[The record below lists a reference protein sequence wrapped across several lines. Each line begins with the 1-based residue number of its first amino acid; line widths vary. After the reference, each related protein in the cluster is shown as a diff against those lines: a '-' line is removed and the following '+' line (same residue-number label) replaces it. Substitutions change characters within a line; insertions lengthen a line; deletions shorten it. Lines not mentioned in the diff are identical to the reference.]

1 MKGDRRSQE
10 RSSEDEE
17 VFLQPWFLPND
28 VSRQIRRL
36 LPNIHLMKMR
46 YYFEEYG
53 CIRCERR
60 DILYASNG
68 LCENCA
74 PLIRGRVVTCL
85 KKRLKSVG
93 VAESQQCEVLDDC
106 VSSAREILAGSRK
119 GITTPHQQPS
129 LGPAKNY

>member
-1 MKGDRRSQE
+1 MPRKSVKPQSDH
-10 RSSEDEE
+10 EE
-17 VFLQPWFLPND
+17 AFLQPWFLPND

-46 YYFEEYG
+46 FYFEEYG

-93 VAESQQCEVLDDC
+93 VRESYQCEALGDC
-106 VSSAREILAGSRK
+106 VSSAREILGEGYSQR
-119 GITTPHQQPS
+119 S
-129 LGPAKNY
+129 LKRS

>member
-1 MKGDRRSQE
+1 VPKNSTKDTQRSQE
-10 RSSEDEE
+10 PRSEDEE

-60 DILYASNG
+60 DILYATNG

-74 PLIRGRVVTCL
+74 PLIRGRVVICL

-93 VAESQQCEVLDDC
+93 VSESQQYDALDDC
-106 VSSAREILAGSRK
+106 VSSAREILEAANRGK
-119 GITTPHQQPS
+119 
-129 LGPAKNY
+129 Y

>member
-1 MKGDRRSQE
+1 VPRKSVEPQLDR
-10 RSSEDEE
+10 EE

-93 VAESQQCEVLDDC
+93 VTESLQYEGLEDC
-106 VSSAREILAGSRK
+106 VSSAREILAGAHR
-119 GITTPHQQPS
+119 GRC
-129 LGPAKNY
+129 